1 LQYEAKA
8 SILNKDYEV
17 HFHFPAQGRSIFE
30 IGRPIQGCL
39 VSAFDAEQERNQKEQ
54 MIEDTQKRPRWIGG
68 VEPPAELLAADGTQ
82 ILNIECRQQPS
93 KLNELIRSFGESA
106 ELRNELKK
114 IAALANRPG
123 PVFFVGMGASF
134 CSSIA
139 GSVLLQSAG
148 RLSFSIDAG
157 EWLNYGTR
165 VWSDASVSIL
175 LTTSG
180 ESAELVELFRG
191 AHDRP
196 MALICGNPASTCWN
210 LAVNR
215 LPILAG
221 PEYGNAT
228 KSYTN
233 ATAAAIL
240 LASEIAG
247 RPWREDAAR
256 AATAFSAALDPL
268 FARCGELE
276 QFCHG
281 AANIEIIG
289 RGASYGSAIMSA
301 LCIREMSGQ
310 RAAPHTGAGFKHGP
324 ILDVDGSHV
333 SVILAL
339 GHTAELGVKLGQECN
354 RRGGKVI
361 LVSNEERAATDKM
374 LPVTLSAVA
383 EPWEALTSILVAQ
396 ALTLGIVERNG
407 CRLPPRFQYGV
418 MEQ

>member
-1 LQYEAKA
+1 
-8 SILNKDYEV
+8 
-17 HFHFPAQGRSIFE
+17 
-30 IGRPIQGCL
+30 
-39 VSAFDAEQERNQKEQ
+39 
-54 MIEDTQKRPRWIGG
+54 MTEDTQKRPRWIGG
-68 VEPPAELLAADGTQ
+68 VEPPAELLSADGTQ
-82 ILNIECRQQPS
+82 IFDIECRQQPF
-93 KLNELIRSFGESA
+93 KLDELIRSYGQDV
-106 ELRNELKK
+106 ELRSELKK
-114 IAALANRPG
+114 ISALSERPG

-134 CSSIA
+134 CSSVA

-157 EWLNYGTR
+157 EWLNYGAR
-165 VWSDASVSIL
+165 VRGDASLSNM
-175 LTTSG
+175 LTTSR
-180 ESAELVELFRG
+180 ESAELVELFREAQG
-191 AHDRP
+191 GP
-196 MALICGNPASTCWN
+196 MALICNNPSSTCWN
-210 LAVNR
+210 LAANR

-233 ATAAAIL
+233 ATAAAII
-240 LASEIAG
+240 LASEVAG

-256 AATAFSAALDPL
+256 ASGSFAAAHDLL
-268 FARCGELE
+268 FARRDELE

-289 RGASYGSAIMSA
+289 RGAGYGAAVMSA

-333 SVILAL
+333 SVIFAL
-339 GHTAELGVKLGQECN
+339 GHTAELGVKLAQECN

-361 LVSNEERAATDKM
+361 LVSTEERAGTDK
-374 LPVTLSAVA
+374 LLSVTLPAVA
-383 EPWEALTSILVAQ
+383 EPWEALTSILVTQ